1 MMDELLLLSGN
12 DIPFPEARISIHQP
26 RLREI
31 AYIGEEVFFTG
42 CEFLNFSKDM
52 LQEKDKLNLVNQTNF
67 EVLMSIV
74 KDKSSLGMNTKNA
87 ILLLL
92 TLLFPDYEINIQDDA
107 ILLINQNEFTTLN
120 KMNFDEFQK
129 IIVQMFCLGRKKDN
143 EQDYNPGGDRAK
155 MIAEKLKKGR
165 QRAAAAKGDGE
176 QKIAIFSRYVSILSV
191 GESKDINSFMNYT
204 VYQLYDE
211 FERYELK
218 QNSDVYLQAR
228 LAGAQDL
235 EEVDNWMKDIHP

>member
-1 MMDELLLLSGN
+1 MDELLLLSGN

-52 LQEKDKLNLVNQTNF
+52 LQEKDKLSLVNQTNF

-74 KDKSSLGMNTKNA
+74 KDKSPLGINTKNA

-92 TLLFPDYEINIQDDA
+92 TLLFPEYEINIQDDA

>member
-1 MMDELLLLSGN
+1 MDELLLLSGN

-52 LQEKDKLNLVNQTNF
+52 LQEKDKLSLVNQTNF
-67 EVLMSIV
+67 EILMSIV
-74 KDKSSLGMNTKNA
+74 KDKSPLGINTKNA

-92 TLLFPDYEINIQDDA
+92 TLLFPEYEINIQDDA

-165 QRAAAAKGDGE
+165 QRAAAAKGDGG

-191 GESKDINSFMNYT
+191 GESKDMNSFMNYT

>member
-1 MMDELLLLSGN
+1 MDELLLLSGN

-52 LQEKDKLNLVNQTNF
+52 LQEKDKLSLVNQTNF
-67 EVLMSIV
+67 EILMSIV
-74 KDKSSLGMNTKNA
+74 KDKSPLGINTKNA

-92 TLLFPDYEINIQDDA
+92 TLLFPEYEINIQDDA

-191 GESKDINSFMNYT
+191 GESKDMNSFMNYT

>member
-1 MMDELLLLSGN
+1 MDELLLLSGN

-52 LQEKDKLNLVNQTNF
+52 LQEKDKLSLVNQTNF
-67 EVLMSIV
+67 EILMSIV
-74 KDKSSLGMNTKNA
+74 KDKSPLGINTKNA

-92 TLLFPDYEINIQDDA
+92 TLLFPEYEINIQDDA

>member
-1 MMDELLLLSGN
+1 MDELLLLSGN

-74 KDKSSLGMNTKNA
+74 KDKSSLGMSTKNA

-92 TLLFPDYEINIQDDA
+92 TLLFPEYEINIQDDA

-191 GESKDINSFMNYT
+191 GESKDMNSFMNYT

>member
-1 MMDELLLLSGN
+1 MDELLLLSGN
-12 DIPFPEARISIHQP
+12 DIPFPEARITIHQP
-26 RLREI
+26 KLREI
-31 AYIGEEVFFTG
+31 AFIGEEAFFTG

-52 LQEKDKLNLVNQTNF
+52 LQEKDKINLIHQTNF
-67 EVLMSIV
+67 EILMSIV
-74 KDKSSLGMNTKNA
+74 NDKSPLGINTKNA
-87 ILLLL
+87 IFMLL
-92 TLLFPDYEINIQDDA
+92 TLLFPDYEIKFQEDGIF
-107 ILLINQNEFTTLN
+107 LLNKNEFVTLN

-129 IIVQMFCLGRKKDN
+129 ILVQMFCLNKKKDN

-155 MIAEKLKKGR
+155 MIAEKLKRGR
-165 QRAAAAKGDGE
+165 QRAAAAKGE
-176 QKIAIFSRYVSILSV
+176 ENQKIAVFSRYISILAV
-191 GESKDINSFMNYT
+191 GETKDINSFMDYT

-211 FERYELK
+211 FERFELK

>member
-1 MMDELLLLSGN
+1 
-12 DIPFPEARISIHQP
+12 
-26 RLREI
+26 
-31 AYIGEEVFFTG
+31 
-42 CEFLNFSKDM
+42 M
-52 LQEKDKLNLVNQTNF
+52 LQEKDKLSLVNQTNF
-67 EVLMSIV
+67 EILMSIV
-74 KDKSSLGMNTKNA
+74 KDKSPLGINTKNA

-92 TLLFPDYEINIQDDA
+92 TLLFPEYEINIQDDA

-191 GESKDINSFMNYT
+191 GESKDMNSFMNYT

>member
-1 MMDELLLLSGN
+1 MDELLLLSGN
-12 DIPFPEARISIHQP
+12 DIPFPEARITIHQP
-26 RLREI
+26 KLKEI
-31 AYIGEEVFFTG
+31 ALIGEETFFTG

-52 LQEKDKLNLVNQTNF
+52 LLEKDKVNLIHQTNF
-67 EVLMSIV
+67 EILMSIV
-74 KDKSSLGMNTKNA
+74 KDKSPLGINTKNT
-87 ILLLL
+87 ILMLL
-92 TLLFPDYEINIQDDA
+92 TLLFPEYEINIQEEG
-107 ILLINQNEFTTLN
+107 ILLLKKNEFASLN
-120 KMNFDEFQK
+120 KMNYDEFQK
-129 IIVQMFCLGRKKDN
+129 ILVKMFCLDRKKKD

-165 QRAAAAKGDGE
+165 QKAAAAKGEDNK
-176 QKIAIFSRYVSILSV
+176 KIAIFSRYISILSV

-211 FERYELK
+211 FERFELK

-235 EEVDNWMKDIHP
+235 EEVDNWMKDIHS

>member
-1 MMDELLLLSGN
+1 MDELLLLSGN

-52 LQEKDKLNLVNQTNF
+52 LQEKDKLSLVNQTNF
-67 EVLMSIV
+67 EILMSIV
-74 KDKSSLGMNTKNA
+74 KDKSPLGINTKNA

-92 TLLFPDYEINIQDDA
+92 TLLFPEYEINIQDDA

-129 IIVQMFCLGRKKDN
+129 IIVQMFCLGKKKDN